1 MDDSLEE
8 KVVEMLT
15 KNARRSFRSIA
26 QELSVSTTTVSKI
39 VGRLED
45 EGIIRGYQAMVDWP
59 RLGYHSAICLVITLE
74 GNADIES
81 VGAGLRALPSVGQ
94 VFYTTGDSSFSAYA
108 VCKTTNEAARTIA
121 DIRSIPGVSH
131 VAPHTILRMF

>member
-45 EGIIRGYQAMVDWP
+45 K
-59 RLGYHSAICLVITLE
+59 
-74 GNADIES
+74 ES
-81 VGAGLRALPSVGQ
+81 
-94 VFYTTGDSSFSAYA
+94 
-108 VCKTTNEAARTIA
+108 
-121 DIRSIPGVSH
+121 
-131 VAPHTILRMF
+131 